1 MAKSAF
7 LIQTVSLS
15 VCLGVGGGGDLQ
27 AADRPVGVC
36 WCLASASLGELPCS
50 LGHVLGSVSTVTRLS
65 ICSGLRAFGL
75 FQFWVT
81 VSRVLGVFPCLRRH
95 ELSFHLFFLHPCAGQ
110 GEEEPVRPGADAP
123 ARPGCWLAGSSQCL
137 ASMSQ
142 LVFHLQGAGCEV
154 YRKCQS

>member
-7 LIQTVSLS
+7 LIQA
-15 VCLGVGGGGDLQ
+15 VCLSGGRGAGVISRLLT
-27 AADRPVGVC
+27 AWRVC
-36 WCLASASLGELPCS
+36 AGIWPLLPLVSSLVPWGMFWAVCPLS
-50 LGHVLGSVSTVTRLS
+50 RLS

-81 VSRVLGVFPCLRRH
+81 VSRVLWVFPCLRRH

-110 GEEEPVRPGADAP
+110 GEEEPVRPAADAP
-123 ARPGCWLAGSSQCL
+123 ARPGCWLAGFSQRL
-137 ASMSQ
+137 AFMSQ
-142 LVFHLQGAGCEV
+142 LVFHPQGAGREV